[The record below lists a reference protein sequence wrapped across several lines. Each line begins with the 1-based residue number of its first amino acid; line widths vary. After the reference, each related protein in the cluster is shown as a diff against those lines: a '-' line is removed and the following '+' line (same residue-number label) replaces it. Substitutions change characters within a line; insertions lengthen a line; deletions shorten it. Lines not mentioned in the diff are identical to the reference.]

1 MLKVKKIKKNFS
13 LFFQQGGPLPKKK
26 FQKKFSIIFN
36 FNMFSCSVFHADS
49 EFHISFA
56 KNVDLG
62 GDKVQVPQE
71 GKGQKIIF
79 FS

>member
-13 LFFQQGGPLPKKK
+13 LFFQQGGPLRRKNFKI
-26 FQKKFSIIFN
+26 KFSIFCN

-56 KNVDLG
+56 KKIDLRVDN
-62 GDKVQVPQE
+62 VQVPQE
-71 GKGQKIIF
+71 GQGQKITF